1 MGGSTTTV
9 KTQRHCT
16 LCLFLSVFL
25 SHPQAQALSFSF
37 SFSVQY
43 LLVCI
48 AQKVSRSRG
57 TIYEKVVSNDF
68 LISLL
73 IFLVF
78 ASLESNHYFLSLKP
92 PNDDVI
98 VIVVVSEVKW
108 SSPEWNSYVSIFA

>member
-25 SHPQAQALSFSF
+25 SHPQALSF

-98 VIVVVSEVKW
+98 VIVVVSEVK
-108 SSPEWNSYVSIFA
+108 

>member
-25 SHPQAQALSFSF
+25 SHPQAQALSF

-98 VIVVVSEVKW
+98 VIVVVSEVKL
-108 SSPEWNSYVSIFA
+108 P